1 MEPGDRIQVQTNSPY
16 GSDFWGPWET
26 HPGRFLIMSLGCWRE
41 MSTLWEDPFWATKLE
56 DDLVLSAISFHG
68 GTKRQVPSSR
78 GPSFPTGWTQAG
90 LKSFTEHSRGRT
102 RVGTGD
108 HIVTNK
114 SLMPT
119 NDIHPSYLQLGRENH
134 SPVSVGASSVVSNSC
149 NSMDY
154 SLPVSSVQGV
164 FQARKLEWVAISF
177 SRGSSW
183 SRDRTCVSSISCLA
197 GGIFTTEPPW
207 KAKPFSKQI

>member
-1 MEPGDRIQVQTNSPY
+1 
-16 GSDFWGPWET
+16 
-26 HPGRFLIMSLGCWRE
+26 
-41 MSTLWEDPFWATKLE
+41 MSTLWEDPSWATKLE

-90 LKSFTEHSRGRT
+90 LKSFTELRREGP
-102 RVGTGD
+102 GWGL
-108 HIVTNK
+108 VTILSQINHK
-114 SLMPT
+114 CPQMIST
-119 NDIHPSYLQLGRENH
+119 SSYLQLGRENH
-134 SPVSVGASSVVSNSC
+134 SPVSVRASSVVSKSC
-149 NSMDY
+149 DSMDY

-207 KAKPFSKQI
+207 KAKPFSK